1 MSEVKFTEEELKSL
15 KDVQD
20 SYQNIQM
27 RMGNLKM
34 QQISH
39 DKMSDQL
46 ENLEESLL
54 DELSSLQES
63 EQQLAQT
70 FNEKYG
76 QGQLDP
82 KTGVFTPA
90 PVEKTTTKE
99 APKKVVTKKE
109 EVTPIS
115 IGTDLDS
122 EVNDILNKV
131 DAKDVNELGKE
142 EGADSLTKEQVKD
155 IEKEVDDNESDLN
168 ERNCL

>member
-34 QQISH
+34 QQINH

-82 KTGVFTPA
+82 KTGVYTPA

-99 APKKVVTKKE
+99 DCKK
-109 EVTPIS
+109 
-115 IGTDLDS
+115 D
-122 EVNDILNKV
+122 
-131 DAKDVNELGKE
+131 
-142 EGADSLTKEQVKD
+142 
-155 IEKEVDDNESDLN
+155 
-168 ERNCL
+168 

>member
-82 KTGVFTPA
+82 KTGEYT
-90 PVEKTTTKE
+90 
-99 APKKVVTKKE
+99 
-109 EVTPIS
+109 
-115 IGTDLDS
+115 
-122 EVNDILNKV
+122 VNSSK
-131 DAKDVNELGKE
+131 
-142 EGADSLTKEQVKD
+142 
-155 IEKEVDDNESDLN
+155 
-168 ERNCL
+168 